1 ICTMVEELVN
11 DLLWVCR
18 ILSGNDFTPRL
29 QAAVG
34 VGGFL
39 QGRNAREEDLVYR
52 LLVPLKPPPGH
63 SFHLELGT

>member
-1 ICTMVEELVN
+1 TVVEKLVN
-11 DLLWVCR
+11 DLLGVCQ
-18 ILSGNDFTPRL
+18 ILSADDFMPRL
-29 QAAVG
+29 QPAVG

-39 QGRNAREEDLVYR
+39 GGWNASGEDLVCR

>member
-1 ICTMVEELVN
+1 ICMMVEELVN
-11 DLLWVCR
+11 DLLGICQ
-18 ILSGNDFTPRL
+18 ILSGNGFMPQL
-29 QAAVG
+29 QPAVG

-39 QGRNAREEDLVYR
+39 QGRNTPEEDLVYR